1 MIINLYFNKLG
12 HVPGDYR
19 DLPTDNPNVRVID
32 DGTLNIGNIQKSHEG
47 YYLCEANNGIGMG
60 LSAVIYVRV
69 QGLFEVVINYTLYL
83 YGM

>member
-1 MIINLYFNKLG
+1 MISG

-19 DLPTDNPNVRVID
+19 DLPTDNPNIRVTD

-60 LSAVIYVRV
+60 LSAVTYIRV
-69 QGLFEVVINYTLYL
+69 QGN
-83 YGM
+83 